1 MEDYRFID
9 LEELDNEDKISD
21 DIENYRNDDYCKAVE
36 ELTREH
42 RY

>member
-1 MEDYRFID
+1 MEDYKLIN

-21 DIENYRNDDYCKAVE
+21 DIENYRNDDYLKAVE